1 MNAQDA
7 SDALIARA
15 RERQRDPT
23 FVWGIPYGFPGIDR
37 ATGGIHPGELGI
49 LVGMPGV
56 GKSAITGQIVQNVA
70 GYLQSEGKGRV
81 VKVASLEM
89 SPEAWQHRMIC
100 ARANVNS
107 ERIKT
112 GYANAEQL
120 KRYEQAAR
128 EVARLPIEYLPGVEN
143 FRELATWIKQGSPAY
158 WVIDHL
164 GLIPVQTSADTT
176 LAAALIK
183 ASGWLRVLAKEH
195 VPGLVLS
202 QMNKGFE
209 GRSDK
214 RPTQADVYGGM
225 LVAANAELVMGLYRE
240 DLHVRLSDEAKG
252 KPVNAEVLFLKNRE
266 GGLATVDFMFAPTL
280 PMWIDKTEALDKLA
294 DKLRREA

>member
-1 MNAQDA
+1 
-7 SDALIARA
+7 
-15 RERQRDPT
+15 
-23 FVWGIPYGFPGIDR
+23 
-37 ATGGIHPGELGI
+37 
-49 LVGMPGV
+49 
-56 GKSAITGQIVQNVA
+56 
-70 GYLQSEGKGRV
+70 V

-112 GYANAEQL
+112 GYANADQL
-120 KRYEQAAR
+120 KRYEQAAN
-128 EVARLPIEYLPGVEN
+128 EVARLPIEYLSAASSLN
-143 FRELATWIKQGSPAY
+143 ELVKWIKQGEPAY

-164 GLIPVQTSADTT
+164 GIIPVQTSADTT
-176 LAAALIK
+176 LAATLIK
-183 ASGWLRVLAKEH
+183 ASGYLRDLAH
-195 VPGLVLS
+195 NYVPGLVLS

-209 GRSDK
+209 GRADK

-225 LVAANAELVMGLYRE
+225 LVAANADLIMGLYRE
-240 DLHVRLSDEAKG
+240 DMHVRMPDEAKG

-266 GGLATVDFMFAPTL
+266 GGQATVDFLFAPTL

-294 DKLRREA
+294 AKLRKEA